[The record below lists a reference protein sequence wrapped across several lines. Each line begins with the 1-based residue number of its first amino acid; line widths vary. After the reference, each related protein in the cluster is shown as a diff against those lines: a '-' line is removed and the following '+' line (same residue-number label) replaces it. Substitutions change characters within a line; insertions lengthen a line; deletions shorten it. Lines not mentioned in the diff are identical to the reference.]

1 MSSSRNLHCLYLPC
15 AFFKLTP
22 CCWPL
27 EWHPRCVVST
37 QYGVAK
43 EVLSLLEM
51 ADARVITFSF
61 TALVLQLVALHIIS
75 PKSWKYWKWDLCH
88 VENEDLSYDVW
99 VKSQM
104 PQSSLCKGICC
115 TSHGPKRFSW
125 LLQDACLDNGFWKI
139 GQVDTDF
146 WTGRLQPEYI
156 GDLNQW
162 DTTEVVDD
170 RNTFPMFPFL
180 CLGLFLFWKPGNMK
194 FFTNLP
200 TPSLVKC
207 PSLQVLRPTNS
218 FLTSQLCISNFTTYV
233 ACCDL
238 GKYYSNPGS
247 SLALG
252 WLTTRNMLHTAWRCF
267 LNHLCCRIL
276 FGKALE

>member
-1 MSSSRNLHCLYLPC
+1 MFGWSLKCHKAPYAREY
-15 AFFKLTP
+15 AV
-22 CCWPL
+22 
-27 EWHPRCVVST
+27 HPMVRSD
-37 QYGVAK
+37 
-43 EVLSLLEM
+43 S
-51 ADARVITFSF
+51 
-61 TALVLQLVALHIIS
+61 
-75 PKSWKYWKWDLCH
+75 
-88 VENEDLSYDVW
+88 
-99 VKSQM
+99 
-104 PQSSLCKGICC
+104 
-115 TSHGPKRFSW
+115 SW

-252 WLTTRNMLHTAWRCF
+252 WLTTRNMLHQHGGVFWITCAAGSSLARRWNRVWPEKDGVTRAIEATVVSDKGMSTYHSFFPTWWLSRSSSRNLWCSSLPCCF
-267 LNHLCCRIL
+267 LPRLSSASSCNYIPYWMP
-276 FGKALE
+276 